1 MSSSVIKFDTLGE
14 IVCLNKSAW
23 GLKDAIS
30 TETRLTFNL
39 HVVEH
44 MLQKIVPA
52 AGRNVKGATELI
64 EVLRDLAA
72 KLKAAAPCLNR
83 EVEAIVDDVYD
94 AFQNLDEVEDLDE
107 VDRTSAA

>member
-1 MSSSVIKFDTLGE
+1 MSREALELAKFIKFDTLGE
-14 IVCLNKSAW
+14 IVCLNNSAW

-30 TETRLTFNL
+30 TETRLTLNL

-52 AGRNVKGATELI
+52 AGRNSKGPAELI

-83 EVEAIVDDVYD
+83 EVKAIVGM
-94 AFQNLDEVEDLDE
+94 FTMLFKILK
-107 VDRTSAA
+107 RWTTWM